1 MFQRMIKLLKPAMC
15 GLLLAGCAVRTE
27 PAVDTGAA
35 AAEQA
40 NMRKVTLYVEGMI
53 QRQGIT

>member
-1 MFQRMIKLLKPAMC
+1 MIKLLKPAMC